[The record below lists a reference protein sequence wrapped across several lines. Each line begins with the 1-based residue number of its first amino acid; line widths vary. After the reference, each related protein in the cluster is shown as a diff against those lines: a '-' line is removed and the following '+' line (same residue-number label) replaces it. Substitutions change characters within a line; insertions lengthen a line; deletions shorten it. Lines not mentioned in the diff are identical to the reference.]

1 MTELWYKNPKVLF
14 DNLDQFYPSNSY
26 TNIQKNNAMIRF
38 AIYCFIILL
47 LSNQNTKLLAIPLVI
62 IIFTY
67 FLGEADDLETLINTT
82 TKKPCSEPTV
92 DNPFM
97 NYTIG
102 DLITNPNKL
111 KACDYDSSKQLM
123 KKSFNTHLHTD
134 LSDIWGKFINDR
146 NYYTM
151 PNTEI
156 VNDQMGF
163 AKWCY
168 GNSGNCKT
176 YGTNCLKHRDP
187 EYHKGRYETLSFS
200 SKEKDN
206 ITSLGFTE

>member
-14 DNLDQFYPSNSY
+14 DNLDQFYPSNTY
-26 TNIQKNNAMIRF
+26 TTIEKNNAMVRF
-38 AIYCFIILL
+38 ALYYSIIILL
-47 LSNQNTKLLAIPLVI
+47 FNQNTKLLALSLVI
-62 IIFTY
+62 ILFTY
-67 FLGEADDLETLINTT
+67 FLGEADDLETLVNTT
-82 TKKPCSEPTV
+82 TNTTTEKQCTEPTV

-123 KKSFNTHLHTD
+123 KKTFNTHVHTD
-134 LSDIWGKFINDR
+134 LSDIWGKFITDR
-146 NYYTM
+146 NFYTM

-168 GNSGNCKT
+168 GNSGKCKT
-176 YGTNCLKHRDP
+176 YGTNCLKNRDP
-187 EYHKGRYETLSFS
+187 EYHRGRYE
-200 SKEKDN
+200 KE
-206 ITSLGFTE
+206 SY

>member
-1 MTELWYKNPKVLF
+1 
-14 DNLDQFYPSNSY
+14 
-26 TNIQKNNAMIRF
+26 MIRF

-97 NYTIG
+97 NYTLG
-102 DLITNPNKL
+102 DLIENTNRPA
-111 KACDYDSSKQLM
+111 ACKYEDSKEMIRKEFRS
-123 KKSFNTHLHTD
+123 HLYSD
-134 LSDIWGKFINDR
+134 SSDIWGKFITDR

-151 PNTEI
+151 PNTDI
-156 VNDQMGF
+156 VNDQTGF
-163 AKWCY
+163 ALWCF
-168 GNSGNCKT
+168 GNSGECKT
-176 YGTNCLKHRDP
+176 TGNNCLKQRDP
-187 EYHKGRYETLSFS
+187 TYHRGRMTTIRED
-200 SKEKDN
+200 K
-206 ITSLGFTE
+206 SLI

>member
-14 DNLDQFYPSNSY
+14 DNLDQFYPSNTY

-102 DLITNPNKL
+102 DLITNPNRL
-111 KACDYDSSKQLM
+111 AACDYNKAKNLIRQA
-123 KKSFNTHLHTD
+123 FRTHLFSD
-134 LSDIWGKFINDR
+134 SSDIWGKFISDR
-146 NYYTM
+146 NFYTT
-151 PNTEI
+151 PNTNI
-156 VNDQMGF
+156 VNNQIGF
-163 AKWCY
+163 ANWCY
-168 GNSGNCKT
+168 GGGGECKT
-176 YGTNCLKHRDP
+176 TGNNCLKYRDP
-187 EYHKGRYETLSFS
+187 TYHRGR
-200 SKEKDN
+200 
-206 ITSLGFTE
+206 ITNLD